1 MNVSDQGMQNN
12 LAINNYPTENINIE
26 RPINI
31 ESSINVSNSQNTGT
45 TQENDKKEIK
55 EINNAIRKL
64 NTFLEDHKTH
74 AEVSV
79 HNKLNTIMV
88 KIVDD
93 NTKQV
98 IMELPS
104 EKILD
109 MVAKFCEM
117 VGILVD
123 KKA

>member
-1 MNVSDQGMQNN
+1 MIVSDQGMQNN

-26 RPINI
+26 KPINI

-45 TQENDKKEIK
+45 TQENDKKQIN
-55 EINNAIRKL
+55 EINDAVRKI
-64 NTFLEDHKTH
+64 NTILEGHKTH

-93 NTKQV
+93 NTKEV

-104 EKILD
+104 ERILD
-109 MVAKFCEM
+109 MVAKLCEM
-117 VGILVD
+117 AGILLD

>member
-1 MNVSDQGMQNN
+1 MIVSDQGMQNN

-26 RPINI
+26 STISATNA
-31 ESSINVSNSQNTGT
+31 QFTGT
-45 TQENDKKEIK
+45 TQENDKKQIN
-55 EINNAIRKL
+55 EINDAVRKI
-64 NTFLEDHKTH
+64 NTILEGHKTH

-93 NTKQV
+93 NTKEV